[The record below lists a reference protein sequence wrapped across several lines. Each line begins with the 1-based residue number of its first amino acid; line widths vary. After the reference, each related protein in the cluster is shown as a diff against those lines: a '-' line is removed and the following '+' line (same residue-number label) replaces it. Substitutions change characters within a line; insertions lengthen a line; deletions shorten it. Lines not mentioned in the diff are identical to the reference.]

1 LSIPPSSL
9 CITTSIFQFWLCVSR
24 LLILHSLNLFI
35 AGLAHNT
42 HDKPFPFLSRT
53 QSPPIQ
59 STPSAI
65 SLPLSFF
72 ILHDHVRLLS
82 TRLVLLYNALHLTSS
97 PSCLSSFAH
106 FHTFAFHP
114 LVYRLRSIAL
124 APIPVCVASVLVFFF
139 SLSVSCSVHCSRA
152 RVFLFM
158 CLMSACL
165 TGRSL
170 L

>member
-124 APIPVCVASVLVFFF
+124 APIPVCVASILVFFF
-139 SLSVSCSVHCSRA
+139 SLSLFLVMFTVLVRVCSCSCVSCLPA
-152 RVFLFM
+152 
-158 CLMSACL
+158 
-165 TGRSL
+165 
-170 L
+170 